1 MSRVVVDVSAAVN
14 SKAGLGRYAA
24 SLVAHLRDTWV
35 GPYLYLFYN
44 RRPGGY
50 LPLALRDIPH
60 RRVSLGYKPWRMLVW
75 MGHLAHVPFDALLP
89 RDARLFH
96 ATEHLLPP
104 LKGIPT
110 VLTVHDLIFERFPQY
125 HKRLNYLFL
134 TRTMPL
140 FTRRATAI
148 IAISHATKRDLVNF
162 YHVPEEKVHV
172 IYEAPAP
179 HFYPQPEERVEAA
192 RRQYGLPER
201 YMLTVGTI
209 EPRKN
214 LVRLLEA
221 FEGIYKER
229 LADAWV
235 IVGQRGWLYE
245 GFFRRLEQSPA
256 RAGVILLG
264 FVPDEDLPA
273 LYAGATVFVFPSLYE
288 GFGLPVLEAMACGAP
303 VVSANTGALPEV
315 GGKAVRYI
323 DPIRGETIYEA
334 LREVLEDA
342 DARRAMREAGFRQ
355 AAQFSWAKTARETA
369 EVYRQVG
376 GGRLSLK

>member
-1 MSRVVVDVSAAVN
+1 M
-14 SKAGLGRYAA
+14 
-24 SLVAHLRDTWV
+24 HL
-35 GPYLYLFYN
+35 
-44 RRPGGY
+44 
-50 LPLALRDIPH
+50 
-60 RRVSLGYKPWRMLVW
+60 
-75 MGHLAHVPFDALLP
+75 
-89 RDARLFH
+89 
-96 ATEHLLPP
+96 
-104 LKGIPT
+104 
-110 VLTVHDLIFERFPQY
+110 
-125 HKRLNYLFL
+125 
-134 TRTMPL
+134 
-140 FTRRATAI
+140 
-148 IAISHATKRDLVNF
+148 

-179 HFYPQPEERVEAA
+179 HFCPQQEERVEAV

-221 FEGIYKER
+221 FEDIYKER

-235 IVGQRGWLYE
+235 IVGQRGWLY
-245 GFFRRLEQSPA
+245 GSFFRRLEQSPA

-315 GGKAVRYI
+315 GGKAVRYM
-323 DPIRGETIYEA
+323 DPVRVETIYEA
-334 LREVLEDA
+334 LREVLKDA

-355 AAQFSWAKTARETA
+355 AAQFSWTKTARETA

-376 GGRLSLK
+376 GEGLSLK